1 MLDNQTT
8 KKIKHL
14 NKNRARQN
22 LREVQ
27 TVLFWFQLLPATKNK
42 LMLVLQRFKNKIHIK
57 SIIFKVTYCIVG

>member
-27 TVLFWFQLLPATKNK
+27 TVLFWFQLLPATRNK